1 MEKRFDLR
9 YCEKFPND
17 SLLNGFAPRDLGTK
31 PKCLPQQV
39 QETGFIRT
47 LENEL
52 NMLSAIQGYHSAVKS
67 RMEQDLVSKV
77 QRHPGIP
84 SSYLSLDLIMGM
96 DEKVEV
102 SDILGTEKPINPLGK
117 KTINDA
123 LESIF
128 NINS

>member
-17 SLLNGFAPRDLGTK
+17 SLLNGFAPRDL
-31 PKCLPQQV
+31 
-39 QETGFIRT
+39 
-47 LENEL
+47 ENEL
-52 NMLSAIQGYHSAVKS
+52 NMLSAIQGYHSAAKS

-84 SSYLSLDLIMGM
+84 SSHLSLDLLMNM
-96 DEKVEV
+96 DDKIEI

-117 KTINDA
+117 KTISDT

>member
-9 YCEKFPND
+9 YCKKYPND
-17 SLLNGFAPRDLGTK
+17 SLINGFAPKDLGTK
-31 PKCLPQQV
+31 PKCLPQQI
-39 QETGFIRT
+39 QESGFIRT
-47 LENEL
+47 AENEL

-67 RMEQDLVSKV
+67 RMEQDIVSKA

-84 SSYLSLDLIMGM
+84 SSHLSLDLLMEM
-96 DEKVEV
+96 DDRIEV
-102 SDILGTEKPINPLGK
+102 SDILGTEKPTNPLGK